1 MRYTPQ
7 HWRASEQGLYGKN
20 MGGFYF
26 VWGSKLRRLKDGP
39 ISRIEFYLQKM
50 EGLLEALGILRR
62 VVSAEMNPC
71 YLLVSGIEME
81 PLKTLVSLKNYEVT
95 NRAASKE
102 KHR

>member
-1 MRYTPQ
+1 
-7 HWRASEQGLYGKN
+7 
-20 MGGFYF
+20 
-26 VWGSKLRRLKDGP
+26 
-39 ISRIEFYLQKM
+39 M

-71 YLLVSGIEME
+71 YLFVSGIEME
-81 PLKTLVSLKNYEVT
+81 PLKTLVSLKNSEVT